1 MIDTSWFL
9 VINSFAVA
17 TPWLQAP
24 MAAYATYGIVCFA
37 ALLLGGWWLARRRGD
52 PRAMA
57 AAVWAPVATVLAVA
71 INQPIVS
78 LVSEPRPYVTLHPP
92 LVLTTRSADPAF
104 PSDHAMMAGAATA
117 GLFLITRG
125 LLAWITTLAALLL
138 AFARVYIAA
147 HYPHDVAVGLLLG
160 AAVALLG
167 WLLLRSVLTRLIT
180 WLHATRLRPLLT
192 ATDHDPARV
201 APAAPASGRR

>member
-1 MIDTSWFL
+1 M
-9 VINSFAVA
+9 INSFAVA

-24 MAAYATYGIVCFA
+24 INAYATYGIVCFA
-37 ALLLGGWWLARRRGD
+37 VLLLGGWWLARRRDD

-57 AAVWAPVATVLAVA
+57 AAVWAPVATVLAVG

-78 LVSEPRPYVTLHPP
+78 LVGEPRPYVTLHPP
-92 LVLTTRSADPAF
+92 LVLATRSADPAF

-117 GLFLITRG
+117 GVFLVTRG
-125 LLAWITTLAALLL
+125 LLAWITALAALLL

-147 HYPHDVAVGLLLG
+147 HYPHDVAAGLLVG

-167 WLLLRSVLTRLIT
+167 WLLLRGLLTRLVR
-180 WLHATRLRPLLT
+180 WLQSTRLRPLVTTRET
-192 ATDHDPARV
+192 AAALPV
-201 APAAPASGRR
+201 APVSRRR